1 MSEVQISDI
10 LKYSIKIEHESMLF
24 YQDAAPGA
32 QGEEV
37 KTLLTELADE
47 EVKHEARLSKLL
59 DELEDG
65 AAAGFDHN
73 SMKKL
78 IQTSEIPSGA
88 DEEAVLTVALERE
101 VNTRDFY
108 GQVSTLTNLDANV
121 VDVFDM
127 LYKQE
132 SGHVLRISG
141 LLKKL
146 S

>member
-1 MSEVQISDI
+1 MSEVKISDI
-10 LKYSIKIEHESMLF
+10 LMYSIKIEHESMLF

-32 QGEEV
+32 RGEQV
-37 KTLLTELADE
+37 KSLLNELADE

-59 DELEDG
+59 NEIEDG
-65 AAAGFDHN
+65 SAAGFDRN

-78 IQTSEIPSGA
+78 IQTSEIPDGA
-88 DEEAVLTVALERE
+88 DEEAVLKVALERE

-108 GQVSTLTNLDANV
+108 SQVATLTNLDANV

-132 SGHVLRISG
+132 SGHVLRISA

-146 S
+146 